1 MFLKIQK
8 NINSDYNKAL
18 KYFSLDYLSTLKSK
32 ESIVSRFIISKEV
45 EKKYKIEKYLP
56 KINSDWIPLFDNGI
70 FWSISHKDDLV
81 FIWVSTEM
89 IWVDIEVYKERDLS
103 LLNQFNNEEYVLLWW
118 KNWINFYILWIA
130 KESIIKYNLWK
141 LDDIWDVK
149 LIKINDIEKV
159 IDGVIFIK
167 ELLFDYKISQ
177 KQVFFWRKDD
187 VFYSVCIAI
196 W

>member
-1 MFLKIQK
+1 
-8 NINSDYNKAL
+8 
-18 KYFSLDYLSTLKSK
+18 
-32 ESIVSRFIISKEV
+32 
-45 EKKYKIEKYLP
+45 
-56 KINSDWIPLFDNGI
+56 
-70 FWSISHKDDLV
+70 LV